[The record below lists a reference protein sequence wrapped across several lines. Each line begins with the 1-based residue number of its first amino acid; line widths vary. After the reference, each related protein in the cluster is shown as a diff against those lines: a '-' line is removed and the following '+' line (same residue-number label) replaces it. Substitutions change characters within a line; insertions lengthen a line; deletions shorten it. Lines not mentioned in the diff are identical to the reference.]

1 MASLC
6 SGPSWKQ
13 GALSCCEALDSSS
26 WACLQCF
33 RLPVLHGATRD
44 VVGSHGAMSRSV
56 TPGEVAPPSH
66 DRDGHSRTGPT
77 SLGYEMAA
85 AVGFDLVL
93 SRVRQQLQSR
103 DFIGTDSLSATS
115 DPPAVMRRSDG
126 TFYQSSEAWWGDE
139 RRLLVFGYEREME
152 RVGEKQFRPASTWSV
167 NGILSRLGPVGD
179 PERSV
184 WRFDASGAGEAARK
198 TSETDDPLDL
208 LPPELVRPLRDG
220 DADRGGSTERD
231 GLVRPS
237 SP

>member
-1 MASLC
+1 
-6 SGPSWKQ
+6 
-13 GALSCCEALDSSS
+13 
-26 WACLQCF
+26 
-33 RLPVLHGATRD
+33 
-44 VVGSHGAMSRSV
+44 
-56 TPGEVAPPSH
+56 
-66 DRDGHSRTGPT
+66 
-77 SLGYEMAA
+77 MAA
-85 AVGFDLVL
+85 AVGFDLVP

-152 RVGEKQFRPASTWSV
+152 RVGEKQLRPASTWSV

-220 DADRGGSTERD
+220 DADAWRLYRKGWASETVVAMSLTTGRA
-231 GLVRPS
+231 LLFRAVREATSRRALPS
-237 SP
+237 ADWHVETLDAPVVEHAPVLLACP